1 MPTSKSSMLQ
11 LATQEKTKN
20 FEVKKTWAELGGSSH
35 AQQYLQNF
43 DEHPTEFGVSSRR
56 VTPKHRLMPGLSA
69 RNTWELSRIP
79 ATSRSVST
87 MSAQV
92 EEKSAAEMTAEMLKF

>member
-1 MPTSKSSMLQ
+1 MPTSKSSMLE
-11 LATQEKTKN
+11 LAGREDQE
-20 FEVKKTWAELGGSSH
+20 FEVTKTWAELGGSSH

-43 DEHPTEFGVSSRR
+43 DAHQNVAFIQC

-69 RNTWELSRIP
+69 RNTWEQSRIP

-92 EEKSAAEMTAEMLKF
+92 QEKLLQRWRQRC